1 VATDA
6 DADDL
11 TDPGVLGPAAT
22 RHSRP
27 TLKTISE
34 ITGLGVT
41 TVSRALKDGPE
52 LSAETRARVQSVAA
66 DLGYR
71 PNRAGV
77 RLRTGR
83 TYVIGLILDQS
94 VTIAEFERRIILG
107 ISSVLADTNYHLV
120 VMPLLH
126 GADVIEPVR
135 YFVETAAADGLIF
148 THTQPQDERVRYLVD
163 RQFPFVCHGRTELG
177 VEHAFY
183 DFDNERFIVQA
194 VERLMARGRRRLAL
208 VPPPDSLTCAHHMF
222 AGFSNATSDP
232 RIAPSVMTGVHLDS
246 DPVEIREAGRALALG
261 PDAPDGIICANETRA
276 VALVAGLQDAGL
288 VVGRD
293 IDVIAK
299 DTSDLLDHVTPAID
313 SFYEDMIFAGK
324 EVARLLLRQIA
335 GAPVIELQTIAAPR
349 FHARTEPI
357 AEPV

>member
-1 VATDA
+1 MVTNPDERNWAG
-6 DADDL
+6 
-11 TDPGVLGPAAT
+11 PGLLDKDGRPQA
-22 RHSRP
+22 RP

-52 LSAETRARVQSVAA
+52 LSAETRARVQSVAS

-83 TYVIGLILDQS
+83 TFVIGLILDQG

-107 ISSVLADTNYHLV
+107 VSSVLVDTNYHLV

-126 GADVIEPVR
+126 GDDLMEPVR

-148 THTQPQDERVRYLVD
+148 THTQPRDERVRYLFD
-163 RQFPFVCHGRTELG
+163 RQFPFVSHGRTELG
-177 VEHAFY
+177 LEHAFY
-183 DFDNERFIVQA
+183 DFDNERFVAEA
-194 VERLMARGRRRLAL
+194 VERLVARGRRRLAL
-208 VPPPDSLTCAHHMF
+208 VAPQDNLTCAHHMF
-222 AGFSNATSDP
+222 AGFNRATG
-232 RIAPSVMTGVHLDS
+232 RAGVEAVVVEGVHLDS
-246 DPVEIREAGRALALG
+246 DPIAFRMAARDMASQPNP
-261 PDAPDGIICANETRA
+261 PDAFICANETRSI
-276 VALVAGLQDAGL
+276 ALMAGLRDAGF
-288 VVGRD
+288 VVGTD
-293 IDVIAK
+293 VDVIAK

-324 EVARLLLRQIA
+324 EVARLLLRRIA
-335 GAPVIELQTIAAPR
+335 GAPVNELQSIAAPR
-349 FHARTEPI
+349 FHRRTELVPTSR
-357 AEPV
+357 